1 MHSESQRTL
10 SWLLDSVRHLLVDRS
25 GLHAQFSRLWERRE
39 TLGKLQMQRTDTDI
53 MGRLSLCVARSNRPV
68 IRRIIL
74 AALLACLLFAG
85 QASAADE
92 LVPPFGFRWND
103 SMARVEAVL
112 HGAKAKIVSR
122 EKKENRE
129 VWTVEGLIHP
139 GLKRTVFT
147 FRERALVAVEL
158 QYEYPDWSI
167 ERYNQRMGEI
177 RKYFDEKYGIGK
189 LVSRSRDHD
198 TDVIQTLVGYQ
209 WMVPRADGSGT
220 TMLELFYFSA
230 EQGRVPVNGDRYPP
244 VRIISVDYKTL

>member
-1 MHSESQRTL
+1 
-10 SWLLDSVRHLLVDRS
+10 
-25 GLHAQFSRLWERRE
+25 
-39 TLGKLQMQRTDTDI
+39 MQPTSTAI
-53 MGRLSLCVARSNRPV
+53 TGRLSLCFARSNRLI
-68 IRRIIL
+68 IRRI
-74 AALLACLLFAG
+74 LLFGLTTCFLSAQHAG
-85 QASAADE
+85 AADE

-129 VWTVEGLIHP
+129 LWTVEGLIHP

-147 FRERALVAVEL
+147 FKERALVAVEL
-158 QYEYPDWSI
+158 QYEYPEWSI

-177 RKYFDEKYGIGK
+177 RKYFDEKYGTGK

-198 TDVIQTLVGYQ
+198 TDIIQTLVGYQ
-209 WMVPRADGSGT
+209 WMVGT

-230 EQGRVPVNGDRYPP
+230 QHDNLVYRT
-244 VRIISVDYKTL
+244 ISVDYKAL

>member
-1 MHSESQRTL
+1 LTEVPGARSFSTSGSEWETL
-10 SWLLDSVRHLLVDRS
+10 NKWHMQASDIHMRRR
-25 GLHAQFSRLWERRE
+25 FSRCIARWNRSV
-39 TLGKLQMQRTDTDI
+39 
-53 MGRLSLCVARSNRPV
+53 LSL
-68 IRRIIL
+68 
-74 AALLACLLFAG
+74 LLAGLIGFFLLSAPG
-85 QASAADE
+85 IRAADE

-129 VWTVEGLIHP
+129 LWTVEGLIHP

-147 FRERALVAVEL
+147 FKERALVAVEL
-158 QYEYPDWSI
+158 QYEYPEWSI

-177 RKYFDEKYGIGK
+177 RKYFDEKYGTGK

-198 TDVIQTLVGYQ
+198 TDIIQTLVGYQ
-209 WMVPRADGSGT
+209 WMVGT

-230 EQGRVPVNGDRYPP
+230 QHDNLVYRT
-244 VRIISVDYKTL
+244 ISVDYKAL